1 MNSNDP
7 MMMYTV
13 EELIADDEAAL
24 LHHNNMEAIMAYEQE
39 DGRIAVFVND
49 KGDNQSRPD
58 YTGRG
63 LFNGQEFEVSLWN
76 STSKSGLEYMSGRIQ
91 KPYNGGSASTSSTTH
106 ADDVPF

>member
-24 LHHNNMEAIMAYEQE
+24 LHQNNMEARMAYEQE
-39 DGRIAVFVND
+39 DGRIAVFAND